1 MNKEGKN
8 PRAMIE
14 TTNLFSI
21 RVECYD
27 GYRGE
32 ESPRR
37 FFINERPVKIV
48 EILDR
53 WLAPDHRYFKVKGDD
68 GATYIIR
75 HDMNFHQWEL
85 TLFDGISS

>member
-1 MNKEGKN
+1 
-8 PRAMIE
+8 MIIFIDMTE
-14 TTNLFSI
+14 NENIFSI

-37 FFINERPVKIV
+37 FFLNKRQIDVV
-48 EILDR
+48 DTLDR

-75 HDMNFHQWEL
+75 HDVTTGQWEL
-85 TLFDGISS
+85 TLYDGGFV